1 MYLPVV
7 MTSPK
12 RGEERKDRL
21 IQTRVCEEMEQTLKR
36 EAARRRLSVSQLIR
50 HLLEDSFSL
59 VDNVVEHVDTLVQDS
74 LGLAGQVR
82 RDAGRIAESV
92 RRIKEVATAMPGTT
106 PRMDREGDTDG
117 PARNAVPEPSA
128 AAGARGTEAS
138 TPSAP
143 RTRLEQVLAWNPVTV
158 NRPALCAECG
168 ASLARGDRAHLG
180 VCAEPGAAPL
190 WLCDTCLGSLAQEP
204 SSRPTDEM

>member
-1 MYLPVV
+1 MYLHLV

-92 RRIKEVATAMPGTT
+92 RRIKEVATAMPGAA
-106 PRMDREGDTDG
+106 PKVDREGGTDG
-117 PARNAVPEPSA
+117 PGGNAASEPPA
-128 AAGARGTEAS
+128 PAGARGAEAPAS
-138 TPSAP
+138 QPPVAL
-143 RTRLEQVLAWNPVTV
+143 LEQVLAWNPVTV

-190 WLCDTCLGSLAQEP
+190 WLCDTCLGALAQAP
-204 SSRPTDEM
+204 SSQAADEM